1 MTDPS
6 SGGGPVS
13 ATSEGIHRTRGSVSV
28 PGAPDERT
36 TWRPRH
42 LTRYREIAETL
53 ARHGLGVLLSASG
66 MERWL
71 PFPRSLRY
79 VLSKPYSTAEHV
91 RLALEDLGPTFVKLG
106 QLLSTR
112 PDLLPPG
119 YLAELARLQ
128 DSVSPLPASVIREQV
143 VASLGAAPEQLFATF
158 DDDPLASGSIGQ
170 AHAATLA
177 DGTEVVVKVRRPG
190 VVERVE
196 EDLEILQN
204 LAAQAARRWPDAAG
218 YDLPGLAEE
227 FARTL
232 RAELDYLAEG
242 RNAERFAANFADD
255 AEIHIPRVFWETSTT
270 RVLTLERIHG
280 LKVSDLAGLD
290 AEGVDRSALA
300 TRATQA
306 IAKMIFDDGFFH
318 ADPHPGNLFIAPDGR
333 IGLIDFG
340 MVGTV
345 DAELREQLGLLLV
358 ALTKKDS
365 RRIAV
370 ALSGLSTSS
379 NRLDLPTLGADL
391 KPVIALYDGRP
402 LGEVPVGR
410 LIREVLGVMRRHQ
423 LPLPRELSLLL
434 KMVLM
439 TEGMGVSLDPGFQL
453 GEVVGPYAA
462 RLVANRYSLVSLA
475 HYLAAAGV
483 DAVDLGTQ
491 VPEQLRRLQAMLDSG
506 GPEVHLRTTDLE
518 PLVERVN
525 TIAERVVVGMV
536 AAAFIRGVGEYVTS
550 DPRRLKDWRV
560 QLPLLGAGM
569 GTAGSLAAYL
579 RWSGRRRR

>member
-1 MTDPS
+1 M
-6 SGGGPVS
+6 SGQGGDS
-13 ATSEGIHRTRGSVSV
+13 GV
-28 PGAPDERT
+28 PRRLGVAVPPDERGV
-36 TWRPRH
+36 WRPWH

-71 PFPRSLRY
+71 PFPRGLRY
-79 VLSKPYSTAEHV
+79 PRTKPYSTAEHV

-112 PDLLPPG
+112 PDLLPPA
-119 YLAELARLQ
+119 YLAELVRLQ
-128 DSVSPLPASVIREQV
+128 DEVSPLPASVIREQV
-143 VASLGAAPEQLFATF
+143 VASLGAPPEQLFGSFEEA
-158 DDDPLASGSIGQ
+158 PLASGSIGQ

-177 DGTEVVVKVRRPG
+177 DGTEVVVKIRRPG
-190 VVERVE
+190 VVERIE

-204 LAAQAARRWPDAAG
+204 FAAQAARRWPEAAD
-218 YDLPGLAEE
+218 YDLLGLAEE

-242 RNAERFAANFADD
+242 RNAERFAANFAGDPG
-255 AEIHIPRVFWETSTT
+255 IHIPRVFWDTSTT
-270 RVLTLERIHG
+270 RVLTLERIRG

-290 AEGVDRSALA
+290 AQGVDRSALA
-300 TRATQA
+300 TRATKA
-306 IAKMIFDDGFFH
+306 VAKMIFDDGFFH
-318 ADPHPGNLFIAPDGR
+318 ADPHPGNLFISPDGR

-340 MVGTV
+340 MVGVV
-345 DAELREQLGLLLV
+345 DAELRERLGVLLV
-358 ALTKKDS
+358 ALTKKEP

-370 ALSGLSTSS
+370 ALSRVSTAS
-379 NRLDLPTLGADL
+379 RRVDLRGLGADL
-391 KPVIALYDGRP
+391 EPVIALYDGRP
-402 LGEVPVGR
+402 LGQVPVGR
-410 LIREVLGVMRRHQ
+410 LIREVLGVMRRHH
-423 LPLPRELSLLL
+423 LPLPRELSLLV
-434 KMVLM
+434 KMVVM

-462 RLVANRYSLVSLA
+462 RLVASRYSLVTLA
-475 HYLAAAGV
+475 HHLADAGL

-491 VPEQLRRLQAMLDSG
+491 LPEQLRRLQAMLDSG

-525 TIAERVVVGMV
+525 TIAERVVVGIV

-579 RWSGRRRR
+579 RWSGRRKR